1 MRYLLLTLC
10 LFVYSCDYVH
20 NYNANKVVQEFLDC
34 MAKGGYG
41 YPCKD
46 HFLSKPHL
54 SWDKFLKEKPEY
66 LDKTEESCQSE
77 YGKSCLEMGW
87 YLYTRVYLDEEYFDV
102 EKVGNEPFYIDKN
115 LYFDL
120 FSKTEFYEF
129 EIIDIQADGYE
140 IEAFL
145 HSSNK
150 YGVKNKMTLTMRN
163 GKKGWKVIDF
173 Y

>member
-46 HFLSKPHL
+46 HFIKPHL

-102 EKVGNEPFYIDKN
+102 EKVEMNHFILTKIYILIYLVKQNFMN
-115 LYFDL
+115 L
-120 FSKTEFYEF
+120 K
-129 EIIDIQADGYE
+129 
-140 IEAFL
+140 
-145 HSSNK
+145 
-150 YGVKNKMTLTMRN
+150 
-163 GKKGWKVIDF
+163 
-173 Y
+173 